1 MVAGRGAFVFFAL
14 FLGVI
19 LAVPPP
25 ATADPPDPLIPL
37 INRIDE
43 YFHRHE
49 LAGITKDPRYDK
61 NPAETIRLSIVSQLL
76 GFCDLYAADPRP
88 GYYQDIVDRAD
99 FVSVHISEILGHSAF
114 DGMAAY
120 SLLQA
125 YDVTHDQKYMDA
137 ALPIVNYCR
146 GLGGFNNTLNWGLMA
161 AMAISKYYALTGDT
175 GALRKTRAILASCRY
190 WQHPDGS
197 FPHYCTWTADVHYS
211 AWMGMEL
218 LHIRRYVDDPN
229 IDPMLQ
235 GIDTFLDGRVGVD
248 GVTSYER
255 ACSDDQDCYDYFD
268 SYRSGCTIDYD
279 TRGWINE
286 LGYTAMVFDHFE
298 TPKYAA
304 VVDRL
309 YSLGPRGVFP
319 DKWDYFPAETDP
331 IYPWGSADSSVIRT
345 SVVFWSLAS
354 IYRTR
359 YAQAPQ
365 LAAPAD
371 DAGAGVALASVP
383 APAYIVVPEGDTEP
397 HRQSNGRRAYEW
409 FTVDSLAIAGVDPS
423 SVCTDTNHPAIAGV
437 GASANGLAHLQL
449 RALTP
454 NPTAHGA
461 AIALSLARPAQ
472 VSVAIYDASGRRVRA
487 LATAP
492 FAAGE
497 PRLNWD
503 GRDDT
508 GRVAPSGIY
517 FVRVRAGD
525 TQVSGRLLVVH

>member
-1 MVAGRGAFVFFAL
+1 
-14 FLGVI
+14 
-19 LAVPPP
+19 
-25 ATADPPDPLIPL
+25 
-37 INRIDE
+37 
-43 YFHRHE
+43 
-49 LAGITKDPRYDK
+49 
-61 NPAETIRLSIVSQLL
+61 
-76 GFCDLYAADPRP
+76 
-88 GYYQDIVDRAD
+88 
-99 FVSVHISEILGHSAF
+99 VHISEILGHSAF

-161 AMAISKYYALTGDT
+161 AMGISKYYALTGDP

-197 FPHYCTWTADVHYS
+197 FPHYCTWTTDVHYS
-211 AWMGMEL
+211 GWMGMEL

-229 IDPMLQ
+229 IDPCCRASTRSSTAVSESMAS
-235 GIDTFLDGRVGVD
+235 RR
-248 GVTSYER
+248 TSEP
-255 ACSDDQDCYDYFD
+255 CEPGPDCYDYFD

-286 LGYTAMVFDHFE
+286 LGYTAMVFDHFD
-298 TPKYAA
+298 TPKYTA
-304 VVDRL
+304 VVNRL
-309 YSLGPRGVFP
+309 YSLGPQGVFP

-371 DAGAGVALASVP
+371 DAGAGIALASMP

-397 HRQSNGRRAYEW
+397 HARAPGGGCTSGSASTAWRSRASIRAACAPRR
-409 FTVDSLAIAGVDPS
+409 TIRRSP
-423 SVCTDTNHPAIAGV
+423 
-437 GASANGLAHLQL
+437 ASASARTAPAHPQL

-497 PRLNWD
+497 PHLNWD
-503 GRDDT
+503 GRDDA

-525 TQVSGRLLVVH
+525 TQLSGRLLVVH